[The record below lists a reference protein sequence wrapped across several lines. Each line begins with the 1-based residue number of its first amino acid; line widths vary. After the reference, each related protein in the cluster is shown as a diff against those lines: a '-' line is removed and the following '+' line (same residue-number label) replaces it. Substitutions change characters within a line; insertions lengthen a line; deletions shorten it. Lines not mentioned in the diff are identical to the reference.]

1 MSEATI
7 LPITTATEEGRPI
20 EALAVADQ
28 LATSLA
34 ATLAPREIG
43 KTVHMVVPDGYRVEE
58 LTARRD
64 QRELFDHRK
73 RGTALLLDLPSF
85 ITYCKDQDQPAQG
98 YIYANTDRR
107 SFTAVFND
115 YKSTACAGWRD
126 HRATY
131 AAAFTTEFQRWMDN
145 NGSGKAKDQTNFA
158 EFIEDNFADL
168 VPPFAQQLLDVA
180 TTIQAKTDINFSSA
194 KRLDNGQVQLG
205 YTEVIDARAG
215 ADGAL
220 TIPREFELGLRI
232 FKNGEG
238 YRLKARLK
246 YRMASGQVKFW
257 YELDRPERA
266 IEDAFA
272 GYVKEVQEQS
282 GYSVLIGSPDKSS
295 T

>member
-1 MSEATI
+1 MSEAST
-7 LPITTATEEGRPI
+7 LPVTLANEIGHPI

-28 LATSLA
+28 LASSLA
-34 ATLAPREIG
+34 ATLVPRTVG
-43 KTVHMVVPDGYRVEE
+43 NTVHMVVPDGYRVED
-58 LTARRD
+58 LTAKRD
-64 QRELFDHRK
+64 QREMFDVRK
-73 RGTALLLDLPSF
+73 RGTAQLLDLPSF
-85 ITYCKDQDQPAQG
+85 MTYCKDQGMDTMG

-115 YKSTACAGWRD
+115 YRNGFHAGWRD

-131 AAAFTTEFQRWMDN
+131 AAAFTPEFQRWQDN
-145 NGSGKAKDQTNFA
+145 NGSGKAKDQTAFA

-168 VPPFAQQLLDVA
+168 VPPYAQQLLDVA

-215 ADGAL
+215 TDGAL

-232 FKNGEG
+232 FKNGDG
-238 YRLKARLK
+238 YKLKARLK
-246 YRMASGQVKFW
+246 YRLGNGGVKFW

-272 GYVKEVQEQS
+272 GYVQQVREHS
-282 GYSVLIGSPDKSS
+282 GYSVLIGSPDKAA
-295 T
+295 